1 MARRSTDILLVRKDA
16 PVKRMRLGPWL
27 FYFVLLLIC
36 LTVAGLAGGGYLLY
50 QQNQDLQELVKDN
63 KRMRLVSQNL
73 EGMLRDLQDRL
84 DLAAR
89 PQPEPGPGVKPPP
102 PPPPAPAPAAAPPP
116 PPPPAPAEAP
126 KPAPPAK
133 PEPNVPEK
141 SGVSSSAQAQALEP
155 WPTSSDWVDI
165 QKISTKKSGRE
176 LLVYFNV
183 TNPQENSR
191 KPIEGYVAVILR
203 GERKGASWLEAWPP
217 THLTPLGR
225 PENYKRTA
233 NFEVKRYRRLR
244 ARFALVDK
252 KVETLEFLV
261 YDKEGELVLLKRH
274 PMNK

>member
-50 QQNQDLQELVKDN
+50 QQNQALQELVKDN
-63 KRMRLVSQNL
+63 KRMRLVAQNL
-73 EGMLRDLQDRL
+73 ESMLRDLQDRL
-84 DLAAR
+84 DLAAS
-89 PQPEPGPGVKPPP
+89 PQAKPEPSTGVKPPP
-102 PPPPAPAPAAAPPP
+102 PPPPRDPAPAAAPPP
-116 PPPPAPAEAP
+116 PAPAEDS
-126 KPAPPAK
+126 KPVPASNNGEK
-133 PEPNVPEK
+133 PW
-141 SGVSSSAQAQALEP
+141 VSSSAQAQALEP

-165 QKISTKKSGRE
+165 QKVSTKRSGRE

-183 TNPQENSR
+183 VSKKDNSR
-191 KPIEGYVAVILR
+191 KPVEGYVAVILR
-203 GERKGASWLEAWPP
+203 GERKGAPWLEAWPP
-217 THLTPLGR
+217 IHLTPLGR
-225 PENYKRTA
+225 PEDYKRTA

-274 PMNK
+274 PMDQKAR